1 MQGLT
6 TTVYG
11 TEQNS
16 ATTTLQGP
24 SNEWTCKR
32 WFNNIATNV
41 SAKTHRYVGW
51 LVAAFTAPVTFIPSL
66 ACDLYHGA
74 KSLYQRNV
82 HKIESPIEL
91 QVSSTGREQPVIS
104 GEPIIARSN
113 SPEPTMRSEFGVIPP
128 EDKFSISH
136 MRDAFPNLNTHLAKL
151 EAELDNAKQKLA
163 DTERDNARVMAE
175 VRQLMTQIEA
185 EAKQFADQLRA
196 KNNKLNAMKQ
206 EYSVLKQEYSA
217 MKQEYIARIH
227 SLNVDIEAVEMDRD
241 DLYEQLNEEYKKN
254 AIQADEINMLR
265 SLIRDQ
271 NTNTNTQLASPSD
284 PNTTSQ
290 QVFFAAFNT
299 TGKDDEHSII
309 TIGSDD
315 SSPQLSEYSNTS
327 GDEGFELI
335 SQFLEGDKS
344 ATVDVTFN
352 DKDDQLTATEENNG

>member
-104 GEPIIARSN
+104 EEPIIARSN

-163 DTERDNARVMAE
+163 DTERNNAQLVAE
-175 VRQLMTQIEA
+175 VRQLMTQFKA
-185 EAKQFADQLRA
+185 EAKQFADELRA
-196 KNNKLNAMKQ
+196 ENDRLN
-206 EYSVLKQEYSA
+206 A

-271 NTNTNTQLASPSD
+271 NTNTNTNTNTQLASPSD
-284 PNTTSQ
+284 LNTTSQ

-299 TGKDDEHSII
+299 SGKDDEHSII

-315 SSPQLSEYSNTS
+315 SSPQLSEYLNTS

-352 DKDDQLTATEENNG
+352 DKDDQPTATEENNG